1 MEQNRK
7 RRNIGIIAGVVVVL
21 LIAGISAALIVL
33 NQPKVRL
40 ARGISKQQ
48 SCGKADQQVSFA
60 GEYNEGTVYSENRHD
75 SDFSRE

>member
-33 NQPKVRL
+33 NQPKV
-40 ARGISKQQ
+40 QQ
-48 SCGKADQQVSFA
+48 SCGKADQQVSSA
-60 GEYNEGTVYSENRHD
+60 EEYNEGTVYSENRHD